1 MTHAQTH
8 GGTTAPFDP
17 TDPVQHAAPAV
28 PASAARAKC
37 PVGEVRDGV
46 FVVTRF
52 EDVREVL
59 LDTERFSNFGNFQIE
74 RDAQPPGGVELITQL
89 DPPAHTQLRAH
100 LLTKFAPKE
109 LRKHEPR
116 VCEIVDG
123 VLAPFVPGATVDVFA
138 DVARPVTARTVYAF
152 LGFPEQDWDRV
163 KVWGDAVN
171 EILPQPFDSVP
182 EFHDLMGY
190 LMKLAAE
197 RKAGAPTGQDVLDT
211 LLHDAP
217 EGGQPLGVE
226 EAAVHAFQL
235 VLAGTDTTASLIS
248 NLLYQLLRDRRHW
261 MRVLDDR
268 SLIPVAIEES
278 LRLDSP
284 VQMIMRTVQ
293 GPGQLSGC
301 PVGDRDKLLVSL
313 QSANWDEET
322 WGDDA
327 AEFSLDR
334 NSPGAHLAMGRG
346 IHACLGAP
354 LARLQTRVV
363 LNELLDRFPGMR
375 LVDGY
380 EYRVAPVLVGRRP
393 VSLPVVLAR

>member
-8 GGTTAPFDP
+8 RGATAPFDP
-17 TDPVQHAAPAV
+17 TDPVHHAAPAG
-28 PASAARAKC
+28 PASVARAKC
-37 PVGEVRDGV
+37 PVAEVRDRV
-46 FVVTRF
+46 FVISRF
-52 EDVREVL
+52 DDVRDVL
-59 LDTERFSNFGNFQIE
+59 LDTERFSNFGNFQLE

-100 LLTKFAPKE
+100 LLKKFAPKE
-109 LRKHEPR
+109 LRKHEAR
-116 VCEIVDG
+116 VGEIVDG
-123 VLAPFVPGATVDVFA
+123 VLAPFVPGATVDAFA
-138 DVARPVTARTVYAF
+138 DVARPVTSRTVYAF
-152 LGFPEQDWDRV
+152 LGFPEKDWERV

-171 EILPQPFDSVP
+171 DILPEPFDSVP
-182 EFHDLMGY
+182 EFQDLIAY
-190 LMKLAAE
+190 LMTLAAE

-217 EGGQPLGVE
+217 EGGQPLGAE

-235 VLAGTDTTASLIS
+235 VLAGTDTTAALIS

-261 MRVLDDR
+261 MRLLDDR

-284 VQMIMRTVQ
+284 LQMIMRTVRS
-293 GPGQLSGC
+293 PGQVHGC
-301 PVGDRDKLLVSL
+301 PVGDGDKLLVSL
-313 QSANWDEET
+313 QSANWDESV

-334 NSPGAHLAMGRG
+334 DRPGGHLAMGRG

-354 LARLQTRVV
+354 LARLQARVV
-363 LNELLDRFPGMR
+363 LNELLERFPGMR
-375 LVDGY
+375 IADGY
-380 EYRVAPVLVGRRP
+380 EYRVTPLLLGRWP
-393 VSLPVVLAR
+393 ASLPVVLER